1 MTRAAFIEKNRHL
14 FWYIKQD
21 KIPEIS
27 NAVLV
32 EFIFNYGTWEDVKE
46 LVEVLGYKELRRV
59 YESLDERQKGNYI
72 PEFLNLFYLISHKN
86 AS

>member
-1 MTRAAFIEKNRHL
+1 MNRADFIHKNKHL
-14 FWYIKQD
+14 FWYINPEKLQD
-21 KIPEIS
+21 IS

-46 LVEVLGYKELRRV
+46 LVELLGYDELRKV
-59 YESLDERQKGNYI
+59 YESLDERQKGNYFGPAI
-72 PEFLNLFYLISHKN
+72 NFLSNLSLRY

>member
-1 MTRAAFIEKNRHL
+1 MDRAAFIEKNRHL
-14 FWYIKQD
+14 FWYIKPD

-72 PEFLNLFYLISHKN
+72 PEFLNLFYLISYKN

>member
-1 MTRAAFIEKNRHL
+1 MNRAEFIEKNRHL
-14 FWYIKQD
+14 FWYINPEKLQD
-21 KIPEIS
+21 IS

-46 LVEVLGYKELRRV
+46 LVALLGYDELRRV

-72 PEFLNLFYLISHKN
+72 PELLNLFYLISYKN

>member
-1 MTRAAFIEKNRHL
+1 MTRAEFIEKNRHL

-27 NAVLV
+27 NVVLV

-59 YESLDERQKGNYI
+59 YESLDERQKGNYFDPAI
-72 PEFLNLFYLISHKN
+72 NYLSLLTFKH

>member
-1 MTRAAFIEKNRHL
+1 MDRAAFIEKNRHL
-14 FWYIKQD
+14 FWYIKSD

>member
-1 MTRAAFIEKNRHL
+1 
-14 FWYIKQD
+14 
-21 KIPEIS
+21 
-27 NAVLV
+27 V

-46 LVEVLGYKELRRV
+46 LDEVLGYKELRRV

-72 PEFLNLFYLISHKN
+72 PEFLNLFYLISYKH

>member
-1 MTRAAFIEKNRHL
+1 MDRAALIEKNRHL
-14 FWYIKQD
+14 FWYIKPD

-46 LVEVLGYKELRRV
+46 LVEVLFYKELRRV
-59 YESLDERQKGNYI
+59 YESLDERHKGSYI

>member
-1 MTRAAFIEKNRHL
+1 MNRAEFIEKNKHL
-14 FWYIKQD
+14 FWYINPEKLQD
-21 KIPEIS
+21 IS

-46 LVEVLGYKELRRV
+46 LVALLGYDELRRV
-59 YESLDERQKGNYI
+59 YESLDERQKGNYFDPAI
-72 PEFLNLFYLISHKN
+72 NYLSLLTHSH